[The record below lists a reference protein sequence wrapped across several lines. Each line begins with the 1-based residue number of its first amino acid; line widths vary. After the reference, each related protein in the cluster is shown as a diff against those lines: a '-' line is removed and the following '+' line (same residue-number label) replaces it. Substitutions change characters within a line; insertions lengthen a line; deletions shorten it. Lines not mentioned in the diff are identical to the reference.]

1 MTARLHALIP
11 CAGIG
16 ARAAADG
23 PKQYARL
30 GDSCV
35 VGHTLQAL
43 MQVPN
48 LQLVMVVLSPD
59 DVGFAKH
66 VGARLM
72 SRVLTASVGG
82 STRAHTVLAGLQALR
97 KHGGADGDW
106 VLVHDAAR
114 CLVDPL
120 SVQRLIAACQNDA
133 VGGLLALPLADTLK
147 QASDGRATATLPRS
161 DKWLAQTPQ
170 MFKLGML
177 MQALT
182 AALADP
188 NVTITDEASAMERLG
203 HAPLL
208 VPGDWRNLKI
218 TWPEDFAL
226 AEQLLGLRHASA
238 NQAPNTSN
246 QGQAPA

>member
-16 ARAAADG
+16 ARAAAVG

-30 GDSCV
+30 GHSCV

-43 MQVPN
+43 LQVPN
-48 LQLVMVVLSPD
+48 LQQVMVVLSPD
-59 DVGFAKH
+59 DLDFAQH
-66 VGARLM
+66 VGAHLM
-72 SRVLTASVGG
+72 SRVLTAGVGG
-82 STRAHTVLAGLQALR
+82 STRAHSVLAGLHALR
-97 KHGGADGDW
+97 QHGAEDNDW

-114 CLVDPL
+114 CLVDPQ
-120 SVQRLIAACQNDA
+120 SVQRLIEACQSDA

-147 QASDGRATATLPRS
+147 QASEGRATATLPRH

-170 MFKLGML
+170 MFRLGML
-177 MQALT
+177 ARALA

-188 NVTITDEASAMERLG
+188 TATITDEASAMERLG

-226 AEQLLGLRHASA
+226 AEQWLGLRQASAHAS
-238 NQAPNTSN
+238 SHLN
-246 QGQAPA
+246 QGPSPA

>member
-16 ARAAADG
+16 VRAAADG

-30 GDSCV
+30 GQSCV
-35 VGHTLQAL
+35 VAHTLQAL
-43 MQVPN
+43 LQVPN
-48 LQLVMVVLSPD
+48 LQQVLVVLAPD
-59 DVGFAKH
+59 DLGFAQH
-66 VGARLM
+66 VGADL
-72 SRVLTASVGG
+72 SAKVQTANVGG
-82 STRAHTVLAGLQALR
+82 STRAHTVLAGLQALLER
-97 KHGGADGDW
+97 DAADSDW

-114 CLVDPL
+114 CLVDPQA
-120 SVQRLIAACQNDA
+120 VQRLIAACQSDA

-147 QASDGRATATLPRS
+147 QASEGRSVTTLPRS

-182 AALADP
+182 NALADP
-188 NVTITDEASAMERLG
+188 TATITDEASAMERLG

-208 VPGDWRNLKI
+208 VPGDGRNLKI

-226 AEQLLGLRHASA
+226 AEQWLSVHNTSAEPKPTRHA
-238 NQAPNTSN
+238 
-246 QGQAPA
+246 PA